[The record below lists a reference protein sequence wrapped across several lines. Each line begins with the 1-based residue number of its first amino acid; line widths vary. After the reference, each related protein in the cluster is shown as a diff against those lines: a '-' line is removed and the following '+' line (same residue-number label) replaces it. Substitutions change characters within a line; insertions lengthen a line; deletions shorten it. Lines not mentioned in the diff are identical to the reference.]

1 VLCPRQLLNLK
12 FRPRRPK
19 DLDRPAVLAV
29 PQDFCQRHGDINTMN
44 HFSRTLCA
52 AMLGGM
58 ALGAHAYDP
67 KATIADLDARL
78 AKIGA
83 PRLEGTEPAAGKPV
97 AAIYFG
103 DRKINNNYDVVDA
116 VRKAH
121 SATATVFVKDGDEF
135 VRVSTNVLTPEGKRG
150 VGTQLARNAAYA
162 AVSKGQQFC
171 GPIDVLG
178 TAFDA
183 CYNPIKDAG
192 GKIIG
197 VSYIGHKK

>member
-1 VLCPRQLLNLK
+1 MKTYPFAL
-12 FRPRRPK
+12 
-19 DLDRPAVLAV
+19 
-29 PQDFCQRHGDINTMN
+29 
-44 HFSRTLCA
+44 A
-52 AMLGGM
+52 AM
-58 ALGAHAYDP
+58 ALFAASLSAHAADP

-83 PRLEGTEPAAGKPV
+83 PKIDGTDVVGSKTVP
-97 AAIYFG
+97 AIYFG
-103 DRKINNNYDVVDA
+103 ERKINNNYDVVDA

-121 SATATVFVKDGDEF
+121 NATATVFVKDGDEF

-162 AVSKGQQFC
+162 AVSKGEQFC

-183 CYNPIKDAG
+183 CYNPIKDGG

>member
-1 VLCPRQLLNLK
+1 MNQTLKAVSAALL
-12 FRPRRPK
+12 
-19 DLDRPAVLAV
+19 A
-29 PQDFCQRHGDINTMN
+29 G
-44 HFSRTLCA
+44 
-52 AMLGGM
+52 AMSL
-58 ALGAHAYDP
+58 AHAYDP

-83 PRLEGTEPAAGKPV
+83 PKVDGTDTVGGKTVPAFF
-97 AAIYFG
+97 FG

-116 VRKAH
+116 LRKAH
-121 SATATVFVKDGDEF
+121 NATATVFVKDGDEF

-162 AVSKGQQFC
+162 AVIAGNQYC

-183 CYNPIKDAG
+183 CYNPIKDGG
-192 GKIIG
+192 GKVIG

>member
-1 VLCPRQLLNLK
+1 MNTH
-12 FRPRRPK
+12 FRTF
-19 DLDRPAVLAV
+19 AAGLA
-29 PQDFCQRHGDINTMN
+29 FLACT
-44 HFSRTLCA
+44 A
-52 AMLGGM
+52 
-58 ALGAHAYDP
+58 AHANDP

-78 AKIGA
+78 AKIGM
-83 PRLEGTEPAAGKPV
+83 PKVDGTETVGGKAVPALF
-97 AAIYFG
+97 FG
-103 DRKINNNYDVVDA
+103 ERKINNNYDVVDA

-121 SATATVFVKDGDEF
+121 QATATVFVKDGEEF

-183 CYNPIKDAG
+183 CYNPIRDSG

-197 VSYIGHKK
+197 VSYVGHKK

>member
-1 VLCPRQLLNLK
+1 MK
-12 FRPRRPK
+12 TFT
-19 DLDRPAVLAV
+19 LAL
-29 PQDFCQRHGDINTMN
+29 T
-44 HFSRTLCA
+44 A
-52 AMLGGM
+52 A
-58 ALGAHAYDP
+58 ALFAGAAHAYDP

-83 PRLEGTEPAAGKPV
+83 PKLEGTDVVAGKTVP
-97 AAIYFG
+97 AIYFG

-116 VRKAH
+116 VRRTH
-121 SATATVFVKDGDEF
+121 NATATVFVKDGDEF

-150 VGTQLARNAAYA
+150 IGTQLARNAAYA
-162 AVSKGQQFC
+162 AVSKGEQYC

-183 CYNPIKDAG
+183 CYNPIKDTG

>member
-1 VLCPRQLLNLK
+1 VHSAIADRFFNLLQGQTMKLK
-12 FRPRRPK
+12 SLISIATLAFA
-19 DLDRPAVLAV
+19 AV
-29 PQDFCQRHGDINTMN
+29 T
-44 HFSRTLCA
+44 
-52 AMLGGM
+52 
-58 ALGAHAYDP
+58 AHAADP

-78 AKIGA
+78 AKIGT
-83 PRLEGTEPAAGKPV
+83 PKIEGTEKAGDKTVPALF
-97 AAIYFG
+97 FG
-103 DRKINNNYDVVDA
+103 ERKINNNYDVVDA

-121 SATATVFVKDGDEF
+121 DATATVFVKDGEEF

-162 AVSKGQQFC
+162 AVSKGQSFC
-171 GPIDVLG
+171 GAIEVLG

-183 CYNPIKDAG
+183 CYNPIKDAS

>member
-1 VLCPRQLLNLK
+1 MHTAARIAIAA
-12 FRPRRPK
+12 
-19 DLDRPAVLAV
+19 AVLMA
-29 PQDFCQRHGDINTMN
+29 G
-44 HFSRTLCA
+44 A
-52 AMLGGM
+52 AQ
-58 ALGAHAYDP
+58 AYDP

-83 PRLEGTEPAAGKPV
+83 PKLAGTEVVAGKTVP
-97 AAIYFG
+97 ALYFG
-103 DRKINNNYDVVDA
+103 ERKINNNFDVVDG
-116 VRKAH
+116 VRRDHK
-121 SATATVFVKDGDEF
+121 ATATVFVKDGDEF

-162 AVSKGQQFC
+162 AVVAGKQYC

-183 CYNPIKDAG
+183 CYNPIRDAAG
-192 GKIIG
+192 QIIG